1 MYLTKEE
8 KGARLAYTRGL
19 GGPTIVIYMLRD
31 WESNRH
37 AAQET
42 EYLCSPNGALKSSKI
57 PEFRL
62 LQLILESPGI

>member
-8 KGARLAYTRGL
+8 KGASLAYTRGL
-19 GGPTIVIYMLRD
+19 GGPTIVYMLRD

-42 EYLCSPNGALKSSKI
+42 KYLCSPNRALKSSKT

-62 LQLILESPGI
+62 LQSILERSGI